1 MPHVLFD
8 APHLGVFALPPFWQL
23 NRRAFAREAPKIN
36 YPSRH
41 RMEAIVI
48 EQVILGIFLAIPLLI
63 VAVMFTDELWEEHR
77 QRHPRDA
84 GHEH

>member
-1 MPHVLFD
+1 
-8 APHLGVFALPPFWQL
+8 
-23 NRRAFAREAPKIN
+23 
-36 YPSRH
+36 
-41 RMEAIVI
+41 MEAIVI